1 MRVLLDTHTLVWAVM
16 QPKQLPIKV
25 HQILND
31 TKTQSFFSSVSLYE
45 ISLKYHAGKW
55 DDVAELAIEKNS
67 LEILRDFGAIELPV
81 YSSHTRLAGAFPSS
95 HKDPFDRLLAAQAML
110 EQMTLLSAD
119 PLMDGFGV
127 QRIWN

>member
-1 MRVLLDTHTLVWAVM
+1 MRVLLDTHTAAWAIGDVKLLG
-16 QPKQLPIKV
+16 KQARGLLQAP
-25 HQILND
+25 D
-31 TKTQSFFSSVSLYE
+31 TVVYYSAISIFE
-45 ISLKYHAGKW
+45 MSLKYHAGKW
-55 DDVAELAIEKNS
+55 SEIKPIIDDPDTAMQTL
-67 LEILRDFGAIELPV
+67 GAIELPV
-81 YSSHTRLAGAFPSS
+81 YSSHARLAGAFPSS

>member
-1 MRVLLDTHTLVWAVM
+1 MRVLLDTHTAAWAIGDAKLLG
-16 QPKQLPIKV
+16 KQARVLLQAPETIV
-25 HQILND
+25 YYSAVTI
-31 TKTQSFFSSVSLYE
+31 FE
-45 ISLKYHAGKW
+45 MSLKYHAGKW
-55 DDVAELAIEKNS
+55 FEIKPIIDDPDTAMQTL
-67 LEILRDFGAIELPV
+67 GAIELPV
-81 YSSHTRLAGAFPSS
+81 YSSHARLAGAFPSS